1 MKKYIWQTEEL
12 EKNIEKEETLR
23 IELEEK
29 KKKLKELIYYLG
41 EKIKRLEDRISSLEY
56 KIYKNNR
63 FMEKYNPSV
72 IKALARLT
80 LPISAISFMG
90 ILGVL
95 RYSSIISLGSV
106 ASIAGGMVLSYA
118 VYDAFLRMYKRKEKE
133 NTEYTKMVKE
143 LLTEKESLANE
154 INLSLAEILKIEEDI
169 KLSTDK
175 TKKLEKDLK
184 DTVITWNDEMDKK
197 IDDIPSKK
205 DEFKN
210 FILAK
215 KAPKEVYDGV
225 VTGN

>member
-1 MKKYIWQTEEL
+1 MVIWL
-12 EKNIEKEETLR
+12 LLVVPSAHVPVTLT
-23 IELEEK
+23 I
-29 KKKLKELIYYLG
+29 
-41 EKIKRLEDRISSLEY
+41 DHA
-56 KIYKNNR
+56 
-63 FMEKYNPSV
+63 P
-72 IKALARLT
+72 LT
-80 LPISAISFMG
+80 LSCDRVM
-90 ILGVL
+90 LGVVGIV
-95 RYSSIISLGSV
+95 SDKSV
-106 ASIAGGMVLSYA
+106 MASIAGGMVLSYA